1 LYEELQNRVH
11 CESNFCDESVF
22 IDLIQKKMGV
32 PMNDFENKNLDDENE
47 IPEIYSLKKGKNG
60 WQISRRDFLKAAGAA
75 SALAAAGIGNRSRL
89 IPVSA
94 AEMNDLCKVSKAHNE
109 EITAIAINSSS
120 TRFVSG
126 DESGEI
132 KVWTLPDF
140 GLENSLMIGNGTIR
154 SCIFNIDSTILYVGT
169 DLGSVFRI
177 LLETMEIQET
187 ILTDTSSPISCM
199 AISKN
204 GNMIALSNDEG
215 KLFLYDNEAGKI
227 TAQLDTTD
235 HSFVKMNFSADAKTL
250 YTCSFTGNIRTYSVP
265 ELKLLDT
272 NLELDRTITA
282 AGFIPG
288 DIHLIY
294 SLHEGGFV
302 FYSLPEDREIWAA
315 DNPGDT
321 VFALEISPDGSLFI
335 TSGTQNTLKMW
346 STSNGELIS
355 EIFSFSQK
363 LPLLSITPDGTL
375 LISTTGKSI
384 LVWSLPDGKLIQC
397 PVDLSIMPENEKAI
411 TIEKVDEV
419 TGKTITFTLPCGSPL
434 PAGAVCVCNC
444 VGGSLC
450 SCDAY
455 TTCSCDSHSTCS
467 CVGHTVTYSYHYWH
481 PN

>member
-1 LYEELQNRVH
+1 MTDV
-11 CESNFCDESVF
+11 
-22 IDLIQKKMGV
+22 
-32 PMNDFENKNLDDENE
+32 ENTNLDDENE
-47 IPEIYSLKKGKNG
+47 IPEIYSLKKGNKG
-60 WQISRRDFLKAAGAA
+60 WQFSRRDFLKAAGAA

-94 AEMNDLCKVSKAHNE
+94 AEMNDLCTVSKAHNE
-109 EITAIAINSSS
+109 EITAIAVNSSN

-126 DESGEI
+126 DQSGEI

-140 GLENSLMIGNGTIR
+140 GLENSLIIGDGAIR
-154 SCIFNIDSTILYVGT
+154 SCVFSGDSAILFVGT
-169 DLGSVFRI
+169 DNGNVFRI
-177 LLETMEIQET
+177 LLETMEIIET
-187 ILTDTSSPISCM
+187 IAINNSSPVSCM
-199 AISKN
+199 AISKS
-204 GNMIALSNDEG
+204 GNMIAMSSDEG
-215 KLFLYDNEAGKI
+215 KLFLYDPLAVKV
-227 TAQLDTTD
+227 TAQLKTADQSTI
-235 HSFVKMNFSADAKTL
+235 KMNFTADAKAL
-250 YTCSFTGNIRTYSVP
+250 YTCSVIGNIRHYSVP
-265 ELKLLDT
+265 ELTLLKT
-272 NLELDRTITA
+272 NLELGQTVTA

-302 FYSLPEDREIWAA
+302 FYSLAENHEIWTV

-321 VFALEISPDGSLFI
+321 VFALEISPDGSLFV
-335 TSGTQNTLKMW
+335 TSGTQNKLKIW
-346 STSNGELIS
+346 STSSGELIS
-355 EIFSFSQK
+355 EIFSFSEK
-363 LPLLSITPDGTL
+363 LPLLSITPDGSL
-375 LISTTGKSI
+375 LISTTGKTI

-455 TTCSCDSHSTCS
+455 TACSCDSHSTCS